1 MKSMGKN
8 PINYETVRK
17 ETHVYEQK
25 PVNIDDFNEAEEA
38 EVKKWIEKRKANDK
52 SWQKTINF

>member
-1 MKSMGKN
+1 MFKTYRDKTQMKSMGKN

-25 PVNIDDFNEAEEA
+25 PVNIGDFNEAEEA
-38 EVKKWIEKRKANDK
+38 EVKK
-52 SWQKTINF
+52 